1 MRRADPQQMARWLT
15 RRERQGWSWVELS
28 RGSGYPTWKLRW
40 WQKRFERSG
49 GWPGTADAGFVAVE
63 VAEPVR
69 NASAS
74 IEITT
79 PSGYCVRVPREFEA
93 EHLRRV
99 VEALERRC

>member
-1 MRRADPQQMARWLT
+1 MARWLT
-15 RRERQGWSWVELS
+15 RGERQSWSWVELS
-28 RGSGYPTWKLRW
+28 RRSGYPTWKLRW
-40 WQKRFERSG
+40 WQKRFERTG
-49 GWPGTADAGFVAVE
+49 GSPAIADRAFVAVE

-79 PSGYCVRVPREFEA
+79 PSGYRVQVPREFEV

>member
-1 MRRADPQQMARWLT
+1 MARWLT
-15 RRERQGWSWVELS
+15 RWERQGWSWVELS
-28 RGSGYPTWKLRW
+28 RRSGYPTWKLRW
-40 WQKRFERSG
+40 WQKRFERTG
-49 GWPGTADAGFVAVE
+49 GSPATAEQAFVAVE

-69 NASAS
+69 NATAP

-79 PSGYCVRVPREFEA
+79 PSGYRVQVPRDFEV

>member
-1 MRRADPQQMARWLT
+1 MARWLT

-28 RGSGYPTWKLRW
+28 RRCGYPTWKLRW
-40 WQKRFERSG
+40 WQKRFERTG
-49 GWPGTADAGFVAVE
+49 GSRTTANPTFVAVE
-63 VAEPVR
+63 VTEPIR
-69 NASAS
+69 NATAS

-99 VEALERRC
+99 MEALERRC